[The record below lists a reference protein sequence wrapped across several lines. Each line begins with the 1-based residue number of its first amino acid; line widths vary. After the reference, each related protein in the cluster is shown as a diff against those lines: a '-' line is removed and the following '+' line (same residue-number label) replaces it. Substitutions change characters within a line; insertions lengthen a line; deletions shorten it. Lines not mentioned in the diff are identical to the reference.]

1 MRHGKSWKGL
11 LTVRMHAIIIICCT
25 AEVTCR
31 DAIRQA
37 RVTRNAST
45 GMQALAKVNLKKSE
59 NGAHRV
65 FREFRQALNIAI
77 SRTDLPTQANYPYI
91 KFGSWLRYLVEFDCL
106 DQLTGVQ
113 DLQELEPILHMFWQ
127 RYRSVHPEH
136 VIFER
141 EARGLI
147 DLKKTFP
154 CLLHGDEGRSLKKKQ
169 VMVVSLHGCL
179 GSGSRPS
186 NEHRPHDDDD
196 NLEDKALQLNMLGS
210 TIKSHFPSFIMPVSL
225 YKDNDGAFYHM
236 LELVAGELKDLFED
250 GLQLGGRKFFMCC
263 LGVKGDA
270 PFLAKAGRFNRSF
283 TRRPTRPSSKKPA
296 TGLCH
301 QCMAGNEE
309 LGIPFE
315 DFGRERP
322 QWLSTVGSVPA
333 YSRAAPSP
341 LLKIPFDGTDMS
353 VFFRWDVFHNWHLG
367 LGKTFITSAVC
378 CVLELLNPLSLDAAF
393 KVLTEDFGSYCQMN
407 KQSPY
412 HKKLTSQFFGVEA
425 SFQDWPDAGWSKGDF
440 TRLICQWFEDYCSRK
455 VVGHTEDP
463 LYLMCVA
470 MDPFKRFFY
479 FYEGLIVHACMCNLL

>member
-1 MRHGKSWKGL
+1 MLGKMSKITDL
-11 LTVRMHAIIIICCT
+11 MARL
-25 AEVTCR
+25 
-31 DAIRQA
+31 DAFNSGEDAA
-37 RVTRNAST
+37 RV
-45 GMQALAKVNLKKSE
+45 KKS
-59 NGAHRV
+59 NTHLSLA
-65 FREFRQALNIAI
+65 ALETKI
-77 SRTDLPTQANYPYI
+77 
-91 KFGSWLRYLVEFDCL
+91 
-106 DQLTGVQ
+106 
-113 DLQELEPILHMFWQ
+113 
-127 RYRSVHPEH
+127 
-136 VIFER
+136 
-141 EARGLI
+141 
-147 DLKKTFP
+147 
-154 CLLHGDEGRSLKKKQ
+154 Q
-169 VMVVSLHGCL
+169 VMNLSSMDLLEWKVLVAESIN
-179 GSGSRPS
+179 SEGSRCS
-186 NEHRPHDDDD
+186 VTEGGKEKDQRTVSRPHDDDD

-455 VVGHTEDP
+455 VAEATSDANSWLTA
-463 LYLMCVA
+463 LYHEGLFIRAPVA
-470 MDPFKRFFY
+470 RGIALRGLKFLHGYAKLAKMAFDRGQKRFA
-479 FYEGLIVHACMCNLL
+479 LIPKGHYLHHQVLDLLHQSERSRWCPNLLMYGCQLQEDYVGRPSRISRRVSPKTVN